1 MNVNMKKIIFASIIL
16 LGLLNAGWAQ
26 DNAYHSVLGQHTW
39 HRLSVAQEGVY
50 KLDYA
55 TLQAMGV
62 DMNTLNPNQIRLFG
76 NPAGALPEKNSKARP
91 DDLTEMAIYVSGADD
106 GTFDADD
113 YVLFYGQEP
122 TRWTL
127 TGTTDLKY
135 VRERNYYSD
144 STYYFLCVDSG
155 EDGLRVAQKTSLPVE
170 GVTTVIGEFPDRQW
184 HEEEQFSPYSMGLNW
199 YGEYATMQAPELR
212 LDFVF
217 PNLLPDMPARIKA
230 EVFGRSTGSAMCFKM
245 NVNNNIVVS
254 NGNISEPQD
263 NYYGLPSSVER
274 QIVLEG
280 DTARFSTSIISGS
293 QSAKLFLDYVE
304 IYAWRQ
310 LKRVGVFFP
319 FSLIPSQ
326 FGEDGS
332 AIWIQ
337 NVGNAHWLWDVTRP
351 LVPVLQEG
359 RLSASNFVFAIDEN
373 VERRYVMFDPAMA
386 RPIDGWTT
394 IKNQDLH
401 AITDADMLIITAPQF
416 LSQAQ
421 ELADF
426 HDEQD
431 GLLSVVVD
439 VTQIYN
445 EFGTGTPDPT
455 GIRDFIRMVYRR
467 SAGNLKYVT
476 LFGRA
481 SFDFRD
487 ILGYG
492 LNLVPCYET
501 MAQPYRATSFCTDD
515 YFGLMDAGEGE
526 NSGGR
531 VDLGVGRLP
540 VATPEEADAI
550 VQKIKHYADKKA
562 THGEW
567 MTNHLFVSDDETKS
581 FITYNEEYNCAMDTM
596 SPAMNINK
604 VYCGL
609 YPKVGTTSGY
619 RFPQVN
625 ADIVDNIEK
634 GLLTFIYT
642 GHGGVVA
649 LADEYIF
656 GTSEIAILQNSDKMP
671 FVFTATCEFS
681 KYDNPLLLSAGEQF
695 FLQPG
700 GGAIAML
707 TTCRPTF
714 GINNVKIGRAL
725 TQVLYNRDADGK
737 PLRIGDISRLA
748 KANPVNF
755 SNTAPS
761 AVSTNISHVLFGD
774 PALRLAMPE
783 GVVKTLR
790 VNGKVANSDEVQ
802 LHAMSMVTVEGEI
815 RTALGQFDS
824 QFNGELWVRFFDQKL
839 RVNVPYDDGSVPVS
853 YYKDVLYRGKATVR
867 NGRFTVAFQVPRDI
881 SPDYGEPR
889 FSYYAYD
896 SIRNVDAMGYFDGL
910 TIGGTDPAMV
920 PDDEGPR
927 ITFFWNS
934 PDFENGTVVDPSGV
948 LYADLYDAQGIY
960 HYDFSLGRN
969 IMLNSDLSSC
979 NNLVLNDRYEPAI
992 DDFRRGRVTLPVN
1005 DMPAGT
1011 YKFTIKVWDMQD
1023 NPSEASLWLSV
1034 GKSPDAFLA
1043 QVGSFPNPFVDETW
1057 FSFAH
1062 YGDDGK
1068 FDVSIELFDLLG
1080 RRVASIEKNV
1090 ATENNLSEPIRWDG
1104 HNSQGAPLPTGLYF
1118 YRFTITD
1125 ETGFSRTVSQKVM
1138 INR

>member
-1 MNVNMKKIIFASIIL
+1 MKKKIFALIAL
-16 LGLLNAGWAQ
+16 LGFLNVALAQ
-26 DNAYHSVLGQHTW
+26 TNTYHSVLSQHTW

-62 DMNTLNPNQIRLFG
+62 DVSALNPNQIRIFG
-76 NPAGALPEKNSKARP
+76 NPSGALPEKNSDARP
-91 DDLTEMAIYVSGADD
+91 DDLSELAIYVSGADD
-106 GTFDADD
+106 GSFDAAD

-127 TGTTDLKY
+127 TGNVDLKY

-155 EDGLRVAQKTSLPVE
+155 EAGLRVATKASLPVE
-170 GVTTVIGEFPDRQW
+170 GVTTVIADFPDCQW
-184 HEEEQFSPYSMGLNW
+184 HEEELFSPYSIGQNW
-199 YGEYATMQAPELR
+199 YGEYATLQAPDLQ

-217 PNLLPDMPARIKA
+217 PNLVASKPTRLKA
-230 EVFGRSTGSAMCFKM
+230 EVLGRSTGVAMHYNM
-245 NVNNNIVVS
+245 NVNNNVLVN
-254 NGNISEPQD
+254 NGSISQVQE
-263 NYYGLPSSVER
+263 NYYGYPASVDR

-280 DTARFSTSIISGS
+280 DTAHFGLSLVNGS
-293 QSAKLFLDYVE
+293 QSARLFLDYVE
-304 IYAWRQ
+304 IHAWRQ
-310 LKRVGVFFP
+310 LKRVGDFFP
-319 FSLIPSQ
+319 FRLMPSQ
-326 FGEDGS
+326 FGAEES

-337 NVGNAHWLWDVTRP
+337 NVGNAHWLWDVTNP
-351 LVPVLQEG
+351 LAPVLQEG
-359 RLSASNFVFAIDEN
+359 RLSAGNLVFAIDEN
-373 VERRYVMFDPAMA
+373 IERRYALFDPAKA
-386 RPIDGWTT
+386 RPVDGWTA
-394 IKNQDLH
+394 IENQDIH
-401 AITDADMLIITAPQF
+401 AIADADMLIITAPHF

-426 HDEQD
+426 HAEKD
-431 GLLSVVVD
+431 GLLSVVVNVD
-439 VTQIYN
+439 HIFN

-467 SAGNLKYVT
+467 SAGHLKYVT

-487 ILGYG
+487 LLGYD
-492 LNLVPCYET
+492 LNRVPCYET
-501 MAQPYRATSFCTDD
+501 MIQPYHETSFCTDD
-515 YFGLMDAGEGE
+515 YFGLMDDGEGV

-540 VATPEEADAI
+540 VSTPEEADDI
-550 VQKIKHYADKKA
+550 LLKIKHYADRRA

-581 FITYNEEYNCAMDTM
+581 YLTNNEDYNAAMDTLA
-596 SPAMNINK
+596 PAININK
-604 VYCGL
+604 VYCGV
-609 YPKVGTTSGY
+609 YQRVSTTSGS

-625 ADIVDNIEK
+625 ADIVDNIEN
-634 GLLTFIYT
+634 GLLSLTYT

-649 LADEYIF
+649 LADERIF
-656 GTSEIAILQNSDKMP
+656 GTTEIATLNNFDRLP

-681 KYDNPLLLSAGEQF
+681 KYDNPLLLSAGEQM
-695 FLQPG
+695 FLQPN

-707 TTCRPTF
+707 TTVRLTY
-714 GINNVKIGRAL
+714 GVNNVKIGRAM
-725 TQVLYNRDADGK
+725 TTVLYNRDSNGRA
-737 PLRIGDISRLA
+737 LRIGDISRMA
-748 KANPVNF
+748 KANPANF
-755 SNTAPS
+755 TNSS
-761 AVSTNISHVLFGD
+761 ASTVSSNISHVLFGD

-783 GVVKTLR
+783 EEVKTLR
-790 VNGKVANSDEVQ
+790 VNGMAAGADEVQ

-815 RTALGQFDS
+815 HTALGQFDS

-839 RVNVPYDDGSVPVS
+839 RMTVPYDGGSLPVS
-853 YYKDVLYRGKATVR
+853 YHKDVLYRGKATVR
-867 NGRFTVAFQVPRDI
+867 NGRFTLAFQVPKDI
-881 SPDYGEPR
+881 SPDFGEPR

-896 SIRNVDAMGYFDGL
+896 SIRDIDAMGYFDGL

-920 PDDEGPR
+920 PDDEGPK
-927 ITFFWNS
+927 ITFYWNS
-934 PDFENGTVVDPSGV
+934 PDFENGDVVEASGV

-969 IMLNSDLSSC
+969 ILLNSDLNAC
-979 NNLVLNDRYEPAI
+979 NNLVLNDHFEPAI
-992 DDFRRGRVTLPVN
+992 DDFRRGRVVLPVN

-1011 YKFTIKVWDMQD
+1011 YKFTLKVWDMQD
-1023 NPSEASLWLSV
+1023 NPAEASLWLTV
-1034 GKSPDAFLA
+1034 GRSPDAFLA
-1043 QVGSFPNPFVDETW
+1043 QVSSLPNPFADETW

-1062 YGDDGK
+1062 YGDDGQ
-1068 FDVSIELFDLLG
+1068 FDVNIELFDMLG
-1080 RRVASIEKNV
+1080 RQVASLRKNV
-1090 ATENNLSEPIRWDG
+1090 ATENNISEPIRWDG
-1104 HNSQGAPLPTGLYF
+1104 RNSQGAPLPTGLYF
-1118 YRFTITD
+1118 YRLTITD